1 MIHVEDIKKLA
12 HLARIQISEE
22 EATQF
27 STEVDAIL
35 GYVTKVSES
44 EVADNIHTHKNITRE
59 DVVTHEPGSCTKE
72 LLATAPET
80 SNNLILVKKV
90 LS

>member
-1 MIHVEDIKKLA
+1 MIQAEDIKKLA

-22 EATQF
+22 EATEF

-44 EVADNIHTHKNITRE
+44 KTADTTHTHKNITR
-59 DVVTHEPGSCTKE
+59 DDTVTHEPGSCTKD